1 MNDSKPCDECDKV
14 AERKRERERESGKKE
29 LTCGGELGDRVELFL
44 HLLIAAGSN
53 GLNC

>member
-14 AERKRERERESGKKE
+14 AERGRGRKRGKKE